1 MGNSFPFR
9 TVATGGFRGAVR
21 PLNQYTERPTR
32 EAGEGP
38 LCILALLYSSIDLG
52 GDLSNTVV
60 SVGMGNSPDHSPKRR
75 ADGQP

>member
-1 MGNSFPFR
+1 MVSGERS
-9 TVATGGFRGAVR
+9 
-21 PLNQYTERPTR
+21 PLNQYTERPNR